1 MFLDLEIF
9 GFNDDITTNLYS
21 LVIVVLHQLLL
32 TLHKALVTLVLILL
46 PVTTLIHLLMIYLN
60 TPLPFPFYLLS

>member
-32 TLHKALVTLVLILL
+32 TLHKALITLVLILL
-46 PVTTLIHLLMIYLN
+46 PVATLIHLLMIYLH
-60 TPLPFPFYLLS
+60 TPLPFPFYLLP